1 RHGRGCEGATAAWW
15 RPPLPSRCRSER
27 HEARGAGVGMIVRGR
42 DWGSPG
48 PLPEGGGRARSDAQ
62 ARAVGAQARGAN
74 HPVPPI
80 GLLGGA
86 LCRAL
91 GGAGDEARLRSD
103 TATRLAVDLGAVLV
117 D

>member
-48 PLPEGGGRARSDAQ
+48 PLPEGGVLARSDAE
-62 ARAVGAQARGAN
+62 ARAVVTEARRAN

-80 GLLGGA
+80 GLLGGG
-86 LCRAL
+86 LSRPPGGG
-91 GGAGDEARLRSD
+91 GGASAL
-103 TATRLAVDLGAVLV
+103 
-117 D
+117 